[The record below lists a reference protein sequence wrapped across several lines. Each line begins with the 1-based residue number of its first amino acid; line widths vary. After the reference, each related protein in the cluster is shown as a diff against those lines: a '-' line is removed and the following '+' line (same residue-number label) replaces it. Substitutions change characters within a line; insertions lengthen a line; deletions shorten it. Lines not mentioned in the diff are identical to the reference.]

1 MLVKSYLMRS
11 PLLLILFAFVFVGC
25 EKDQNRRLLN
35 GYFRYE
41 VNGKKIE
48 INDEILLKEN
58 FFDCIIKGD
67 TALSIH
73 VSKVYAGAGFIIRAP
88 KIKDGTYSLDGV
100 QKGFYEN
107 PADRRI
113 YYTDSKHTG
122 FLTIKLGTFQAK
134 TLLQTMEG
142 KFSFS
147 AVDASTGKS
156 FTVENGE
163 FLMERKYK

>member
-1 MLVKSYLMRS
+1 MRPYL
-11 PLLLILFAFVFVGC
+11 LFILFALVFVSC

-35 GYFRYE
+35 AYFRYE
-41 VNGKKIE
+41 VNGKKYD

-67 TALSIH
+67 TSLSIH
-73 VSKVYAGAGFIIRAP
+73 VSKVYAGAGFIIKAP
-88 KIKDGTYSLDGV
+88 KIIDGTYALDGI

-107 PADRRI
+107 SADKRI

-134 TLLQTMEG
+134 TLLKTMEG

-147 AVDASTGKS
+147 AVDASTGKR